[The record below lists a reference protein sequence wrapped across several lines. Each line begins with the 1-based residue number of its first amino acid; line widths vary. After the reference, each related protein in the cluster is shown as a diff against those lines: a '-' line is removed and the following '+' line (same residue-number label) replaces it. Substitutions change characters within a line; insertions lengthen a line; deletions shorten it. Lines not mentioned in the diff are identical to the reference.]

1 MRSHRSFARRPALL
15 SALAILAVPAAGCG
29 HDSTGPR
36 DPGGDPGIDIV
47 AGANVTDTVGAALP
61 LALQVVARDAAGRL
75 LRGVVVRFSSV
86 PIQGPGDVTVPSVY
100 VGDVSAAGVSTF
112 LAETTSADGVALAR
126 IVLGTAAGAGGV
138 AITVPQEGLQDTA
151 RYSVSPGAAVRVVL
165 PIADTAIQV
174 GRTIPL
180 GGRVEDRNG
189 NPRADA
195 VTYSLAGTGLAVAN
209 GQVSASAPARA
220 AVVGRASAAG
230 VAPDTTWV
238 SVVPAATIATRRA
251 YKLVTAALDG
261 SGLTE
266 IPHTLEA
273 TDYGPEW
280 HPNGQSL
287 LAVLGTFGG
296 PYSLY
301 RVHMNGAIEQ
311 VISPTASSAGGFSV
325 PGVIRGVTYSPDAQW
340 VYLSGGNCNYNAIL
354 YRLPVANPAA
364 IERLSPTGV
373 DECFELVNHWP
384 SLSPDGAR
392 LAYENQ
398 TWNQSGYS
406 VRVMTVA
413 TREITEIVS
422 GGQHPHWSPAG
433 DLIAYWADKQ
443 IWVVRPDGTG
453 AHVVSPP
460 GRAYVPGAEWSPDGQ
475 WILARFEPTQGWA
488 GTTVALLDV
497 NTRLEIPL
505 AWTTGY
511 GGIALPAWK
520 PQP

>member
-1 MRSHRSFARRPALL
+1 MRSLRSFARRRSLL
-15 SALAILAVPAAGCG
+15 GALAILAVAAAGCG
-29 HDSTGPR
+29 DSTGPR
-36 DPGGDPGIDIV
+36 DLAPGINIV
-47 AGANVTDTVGAALP
+47 AGASVTDTIGAELP
-61 LALQVVARDAAGRL
+61 LALRVVILDAEGRPMP
-75 LRGVVVRFSSV
+75 GVVVRFSSV
-86 PIQGPGDVTVPSVY
+86 PIQDPGGFTAPSVY
-100 VGDVSAAGVSTF
+100 VGNVSSAETSDF
-112 LAETTSADGVALAR
+112 LAETTSDDGVALAR
-126 IVLGTAAGAGGV
+126 IVLGEVAGAGGV
-138 AITVPQEGLQDTA
+138 EITVPQEGIQDTA
-151 RYSVSPGAAVRVVL
+151 RYSISPGAAVTVVL

-174 GRTIPL
+174 GRTFPL

-189 NPRADA
+189 NPRPDA
-195 VTYSLAGTGLAVAN
+195 VTYSLAGTGLVVTN

-220 AVVGRASAAG
+220 AVVGRAGGAA

-238 SVVPAATIATRRA
+238 SVVPVATIAARRA
-251 YKLVTAALDG
+251 SKLVTAALDG

-266 IPHTLEA
+266 IPHTLET
-273 TDYGPEW
+273 TDDGPEW

-296 PYSLY
+296 PRSLY
-301 RVHMNGAIEQ
+301 RVQMNGAIEQ
-311 VISPTASSAGGFSV
+311 VIAPNASSAGGRSV
-325 PGVIRGVTYSPDAQW
+325 PGLIYSVTYSPDAQW

-354 YRLPVANPAA
+354 YRLPVANQQA
-364 IERLSPTGV
+364 IERLSPTGM
-373 DECFELVNHWP
+373 DECFELVNHSP

-413 TREITEIVS
+413 TREITEIVPD
-422 GGQHPHWSPAG
+422 GHRPHWAPAG
-433 DLIAYWADKQ
+433 NLIAYWADNQ

-453 AHVVSPP
+453 ARVVSPA
-460 GRAYVPGAEWSPDGQ
+460 GRAYLPGVEWSPDGQ
-475 WILARFEPTQGWA
+475 WILAQFAPTQGWA
-488 GTTVALLDV
+488 GTTVALLNV